1 MTTTIIRLK
10 NTGKGQPYGIER
22 AEDLDG
28 ETAAQ
33 QTEVWWESAGT
44 IAMCIVIDGEEDSRY
59 EKQYLDESRVPE
71 GWVAKQAK
79 KKDMPKAAIPVAPP
93 SRPMPPP
100 TLVNPEPKAAEK
112 RAACADCYRTGKPR
126 DEAPEGNVRHCT
138 ACLIP
143 FTSARFQSPRMK
155 AMMIRHPQGG
165 STIGAAHPAEQRADC
180 PVEIR
185 GVCTPG
191 GSDAAPHS

>member
-33 QTEVWWESAGT
+33 QTEVWGESAGT
-44 IAMCIVIDGEEDSRY
+44 IAMCVVIDGEEDSRY

-93 SRPMPPP
+93 SRPLPPP

-143 FTSARFQSPRMK
+143 FTCVRCLRPLPITAHEGDDDPTPSGRLNNRRCPSCGAKSGLSGRDTWRMYTG
-155 AMMIRHPQGG
+155 RQ
-165 STIGAAHPAEQRADC
+165 
-180 PVEIR
+180 
-185 GVCTPG
+185 
-191 GSDAAPHS
+191 